1 MTHQFF
7 QVNIAISTQ
16 NFAHKVQGNRTQ
28 TTFHLP
34 RQASRLSLELLKN
47 EALDAFGL
55 FDVSLGDNMS
65 DGGEHVNK
73 DIILKEKFTLSVRVM
88 P

>member
-1 MTHQFF
+1 MF
-7 QVNIAISTQ
+7 QANVAISTQ

-28 TTFHLP
+28 KTFQLP
-34 RQASRLSLELLKN
+34 RHASRLSLELLKN

-55 FDVSLGDNMS
+55 FDASLGDSMS
-65 DGGEHVNK
+65 DGGEHANE
-73 DIILKEKFTLSVRVM
+73 DMILKEKFSLSVRVM